1 MAPSASGV
9 AQGRQVLI
17 AHWSAALARRKCLC
31 AEDQCTAK
39 SCGSARHGQPV
50 RTTDRIASRYSRQR
64 CSGQGRPRSRAGTR
78 CGRTRDQAGS
88 DRSDG

>member
-50 RTTDRIASRYSRQR
+50 RTT
-64 CSGQGRPRSRAGTR
+64 
-78 CGRTRDQAGS
+78 
-88 DRSDG
+88 